1 MILINMKPVTAWN
14 QVFEL
19 RDEMMSLS
27 AKYRSDER
35 TKRTLEHEML
45 KAWISMATT
54 NLWEDKNSW
63 TDKHSMF
70 KDEKSSVWAKY
81 QFFKAVSMNTD
92 YKFSFNEN
100 RDSGD
105 DLTEIRKK
113 NVLPRRNILLE
124 TLSLG
129 NQLKEYL
136 KLNKKTP
143 LECLEVLGNI
153 HENADL
159 LKEQN
164 ETKKFHNQRLCRSIR

>member
-1 MILINMKPVTAWN
+1 MILINMKPVTTWN
-14 QVFEL
+14 KIFEL
-19 RDEMMSLS
+19 RDEMLSLS
-27 AKYRSDER
+27 EKYDRGE
-35 TKRTLEHEML
+35 RTLEREML
-45 KAWISMATT
+45 EAWISMATT

-81 QFFKAVSMNTD
+81 QFFKDVSMNTD

-105 DLTEIRKK
+105 DLTELGKK

-143 LECLEVLGNI
+143 SFYTLR
-153 HENADL
+153 
-159 LKEQN
+159 KE
-164 ETKKFHNQRLCRSIR
+164 

>member
-1 MILINMKPVTAWN
+1 MTKMILIDIKPVTTWN
-14 QVFEL
+14 KVFEL
-19 RDEMMSLS
+19 RDEMLSLS
-27 AKYRSDER
+27 EKYPRGE
-35 TKRTLEHEML
+35 RTLEREIL
-45 KAWISMATT
+45 SAWISMATT
-54 NLWEDKNSW
+54 NLWENKNSW
-63 TDKHSMF
+63 DDKHSMF

-81 QFFKAVSMNTD
+81 QFFKDVSMNTD

-105 DLTEIRKK
+105 DLTEIGKK

-143 LECLEVLGNI
+143 VTFTL
-153 HENADL
+153 
-159 LKEQN
+159 
-164 ETKKFHNQRLCRSIR
+164 

>member
-1 MILINMKPVTAWN
+1 MILIDIKPVTTWN
-14 QVFEL
+14 KVFEL
-19 RDEMMSLS
+19 RDEMLSLS
-27 AKYRSDER
+27 EKYPRGE
-35 TKRTLEHEML
+35 RTLEREMIS
-45 KAWISMATT
+45 AWISMATT

-81 QFFKAVSMNTD
+81 QFFKDVSMNTD
-92 YKFSFNEN
+92 YNFSFNEN

-105 DLTEIRKK
+105 DLTELGKK

-143 LECLEVLGNI
+143 Q
-153 HENADL
+153 
-159 LKEQN
+159 LKEHLKLN
-164 ETKKFHNQRLCRSIR
+164 KKTPRARSRK

>member
-1 MILINMKPVTAWN
+1 MILINMKPVTTWN
-14 QVFEL
+14 KIFEL
-19 RDEMMSLS
+19 RDEMLSLS
-27 AKYRSDER
+27 EKYDRGE
-35 TKRTLEHEML
+35 RTLEREML
-45 KAWISMATT
+45 EAWISMATT
-54 NLWEDKNSW
+54 NLWENKNSW

-70 KDEKSSVWAKY
+70 KDEKSSVWAEY
-81 QFFKAVSMNTD
+81 QFFKDVSMNTD

-105 DLTEIRKK
+105 DLTELGKK

-143 LECLEVLGNI
+143 VTFTL
-153 HENADL
+153 
-159 LKEQN
+159 
-164 ETKKFHNQRLCRSIR
+164 

>member
-19 RDEMMSLS
+19 RDEMISLFH
-27 AKYRSDER
+27 AKYPRSE
-35 TKRTLEHEML
+35 RTLEIEML
-45 KAWISMATT
+45 EAWISMATT
-54 NLWEDKNSW
+54 NLWEDKRPW
-63 TDKHSMF
+63 DDKHSMF

-81 QFFKAVSMNTD
+81 QFFKDVSMNTD
-92 YKFSFNEN
+92 YVFSFNEN

-105 DLTEIRKK
+105 DLTELGRK

-143 LECLEVLGNI
+143 LEYL
-153 HENADL
+153 HFEN
-159 LKEQN
+159 KN
-164 ETKKFHNQRLCRSIR
+164 EAKRLHNQRFCRSRRR

>member
-1 MILINMKPVTAWN
+1 MILIDIKPVTTWN
-14 QVFEL
+14 KVFEL
-19 RDEMMSLS
+19 RDEMLSLS
-27 AKYRSDER
+27 EKYPRGE
-35 TKRTLEHEML
+35 RTLEREMIS
-45 KAWISMATT
+45 AWISMATT

-81 QFFKAVSMNTD
+81 QFFKDVSMNTD

-105 DLTEIRKK
+105 DLTEIGKK

-143 LECLEVLGNI
+143 VTFTL
-153 HENADL
+153 
-159 LKEQN
+159 
-164 ETKKFHNQRLCRSIR
+164 

>member
-1 MILINMKPVTAWN
+1 MILIDIKPVTTWN
-14 QVFEL
+14 KVFEL
-19 RDEMMSLS
+19 RDEMLSLS
-27 AKYRSDER
+27 EKYPRGE
-35 TKRTLEHEML
+35 RTLEREMIS
-45 KAWISMATT
+45 AWISMATT

-81 QFFKAVSMNTD
+81 SFFKAVSMNTD

-105 DLTEIRKK
+105 DLTELGKK

-143 LECLEVLGNI
+143 R
-153 HENADL
+153 A
-159 LKEQN
+159 
-164 ETKKFHNQRLCRSIR
+164 RSRK

>member
-1 MILINMKPVTAWN
+1 MILIDIKPVTTWN
-14 QVFEL
+14 KVFEL
-19 RDEMMSLS
+19 RDEMLSLS
-27 AKYRSDER
+27 EKYPRGE
-35 TKRTLEHEML
+35 RTLEREMIS
-45 KAWISMATT
+45 AWISMATT

-81 QFFKAVSMNTD
+81 QFFKDVSMNTD
-92 YKFSFNEN
+92 YNFSFNEN

-105 DLTEIRKK
+105 DLTELGRK

-143 LECLEVLGNI
+143 Q
-153 HENADL
+153 
-159 LKEQN
+159 LKEHLKLN
-164 ETKKFHNQRLCRSIR
+164 KKTPRARSRK

>member
-1 MILINMKPVTAWN
+1 MILINMKPVTTWN
-14 QVFEL
+14 KIFEL
-19 RDEMMSLS
+19 RDELISLS
-27 AKYRSDER
+27 IEKYDRSE
-35 TKRTLEHEML
+35 RTLEREML
-45 KAWISMATT
+45 EAWISMATT

-105 DLTEIRKK
+105 DLTELGKK

-153 HENADL
+153 HEKKEL
-159 LKEQN
+159 LKEQDEAKRSN
-164 ETKKFHNQRLCRSIR
+164 NQRLCRSIR

>member
-1 MILINMKPVTAWN
+1 MILIDLKPRTTWN
-14 QVFEL
+14 QIFEL
-19 RDEMMSLS
+19 RDELLDL
-27 AKYRSDER
+27 AIEKYPRSEG
-35 TKRTLEHEML
+35 TLEREML
-45 KAWISMATT
+45 SAWISMATK
-54 NLWEDKNSW
+54 NLWENKNSW

-81 QFFKAVSMNTD
+81 QFFKEVSMNTD
-92 YKFSFNEN
+92 YVFSFNEN

-105 DLTEIRKK
+105 DLTEIGKK

-159 LKEQN
+159 LKEQD
-164 ETKKFHNQRLCRSIR
+164 EAKRLHNQRPCRSLRR